1 MSKKIK
7 VPADAFN
14 FAFKN
19 DIPLGNS
26 SIYISHAFLTE
37 KRQAES
43 VKIMEKFHERIP
55 VIIEKATSEQNLPDL
70 D

>member
-7 VPADAFN
+7 VPADAFE
-14 FAFKN
+14 FKFKS
-19 DIPLGNS
+19 DITL
-26 SIYISHAFLTE
+26 E

-55 VIIEKATSEQNLPDL
+55 VIIEKATTEQKLPEL
-70 D
+70 DQ